1 MVNGTFLFV
10 GYRHFIKSNTVS
22 NSYLKLDNEDTTDIY
37 LISSAKVEEF
47 EKNNNVIKLDEEVFN
62 RLQSTRVIQNNKKDI
77 LQVHIELPDNIK
89 RGIKYDYD
97 YMTKEFSLSAKEA
110 SNYIKDDYKERS
122 KKRIWKNGLD
132 LIRGVTQ

>member
-1 MVNGTFLFV
+1 MVDGTFLFV

-62 RLQSTRVIQNNKKDI
+62 RLKSTRVIQNNKKDI
-77 LQVHIELPDNIK
+77 LQVHIELPDSIK

-97 YMTKEFSLSAKEA
+97 YMTKEFSLSSNDA
-110 SNYIKDDYKERS
+110 SNYIKEDYKERS
-122 KKRIWKNGLD
+122 KK
-132 LIRGVTQ
+132 

>member
-122 KKRIWKNGLD
+122 KKRI
-132 LIRGVTQ
+132 